1 MSGTRSVHVMGKIVA
16 VVGSMMQR
24 PRVIPS
30 EIVLIGDDVACPS
43 ETAIGSSL
51 RTIV

>member
-1 MSGTRSVHVMGKIVA
+1 MGNIVA

-30 EIVLIGDDVACPS
+30 EIVLSAM
-43 ETAIGSSL
+43 TLLL
-51 RTIV
+51 RAKPLSGHL